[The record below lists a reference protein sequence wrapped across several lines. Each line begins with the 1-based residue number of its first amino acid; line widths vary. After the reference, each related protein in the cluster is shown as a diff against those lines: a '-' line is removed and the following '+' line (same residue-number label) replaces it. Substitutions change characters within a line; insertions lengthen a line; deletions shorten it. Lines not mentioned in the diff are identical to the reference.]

1 MGLIGLKAGLTGLLG
16 LKGLMGLTGLTGLA
30 GGEKG
35 PLEEDD
41 YNQEFQEFDDTI
53 INIFQK
59 RSGNET
65 GSFRY
70 KTLCLPCKIQQA

>member
-16 LKGLMGLTGLTGLA
+16 LKGLTGLKSPTGLKGLTGFTGLT

-41 YNQEFQEFDDTI
+41 YNQEF
-53 INIFQK
+53 K
-59 RSGNET
+59 S
-65 GSFRY
+65 
-70 KTLCLPCKIQQA
+70 LMIQL